1 MSLSNND
8 KQIRFRKKEW
18 LKKEADR
25 IWRDWQFR
33 GWKHLGTRSIND
45 IKETLDEI
53 VDLKPNWTEED
64 YNNSLNALNAFQ
76 LELYDNPYALQ
87 NDVIEARNCV
97 ENLRTTNDPEK
108 LIGEQKKAV
117 ENMKN
122 LSSHIISAISLAKGT
137 ASDSAAAIMEALR
150 FVGHSLIKESIIPR
164 SRATAICLMI
174 LGPQYDKPEWLFD
187 ELSKIL
193 VNQMGNNVDLLIEAI
208 QQKRRILKIFR
219 KEL

>member
-33 GWKHLGTRSIND
+33 GWKHLRTRNIND

-87 NDVIEARNCV
+87 NNVIEARDYV

-108 LIGEQKKAV
+108 LIKQRIKKQLKFIKSLNPDDYITPLN
-117 ENMKN
+117 NMN
-122 LSSHIISAISLAKGT
+122 IHQIVLRRDEIS
-137 ASDSAAAIMEALR
+137 
-150 FVGHSLIKESIIPR
+150 
-164 SRATAICLMI
+164 
-174 LGPQYDKPEWLFD
+174 Q
-187 ELSKIL
+187 
-193 VNQMGNNVDLLIEAI
+193 
-208 QQKRRILKIFR
+208 
-219 KEL
+219 